1 MGEKLL
7 EIKNLRAQIED
18 KSIIK
23 GLNLSIKKGETHV
36 IMGPNG
42 CGKSTLSKILA
53 GHPSYEINSGDIEF
67 DAHDLLSM
75 DPEIRSHEGLF
86 LAFQYPLEIAG
97 VTNFD
102 FLRIAYNEKK
112 KYHNQ
117 EELDPLEFMEI
128 TNKSTDGFGVMTVV
142 LAEEKGAYA
151 FDEQNI
157 KVRYLYSQARLTGH
171 DFLQIGTGGTSTTNW
186 PGVPTVSPIPSRE
199 INEGYPGRIFYVSTD
214 QEGNFR
220 VGKYFRVNQ
229 ATGSATL
236 NASAFDLSGL
246 TSLKLGSI
254 GAQLGAQINEFS
266 TDVTLSQNS
275 NEKVPTQAAVK
286 TYVDTKDASNLAS
299 AKVYSY
305 FVSQSS

>member
-1 MGEKLL
+1 
-7 EIKNLRAQIED
+7 
-18 KSIIK
+18 
-23 GLNLSIKKGETHV
+23 
-36 IMGPNG
+36 
-42 CGKSTLSKILA
+42 
-53 GHPSYEINSGDIEF
+53 
-67 DAHDLLSM
+67 
-75 DPEIRSHEGLF
+75 
-86 LAFQYPLEIAG
+86 
-97 VTNFD
+97 
-102 FLRIAYNEKK
+102 
-112 KYHNQ
+112 
-117 EELDPLEFMEI
+117 
-128 TNKSTDGFGVMTVV
+128 VV